1 MNTLKD
7 IKINGIKYYHTDDL
21 ISLKLSQFKSCT
33 NGRRLISNLNIDDNN
48 YIFATNKSGKW
59 IKTDGKSRKF
69 DKVLI
74 KVSWIKDNISDDD
87 ESDNDNNDDSN
98 NNSDNED
105 NLENEIVMAPGIIKL
120 NKNEKIRDDKKK
132 IVDIEVRGT
141 RDPRNCFFK
150 ARDVSKGFGM
160 KNLRNVLVNKNRGYK
175 LAIHYR
181 YFYLQKNTS
190 NDYDKN
196 KIKNNKKIKKLY
208 LTYEGLLR
216 VMFVSRND
224 RVSRFI
230 MWATNTLFT
239 AHLGTQ
245 DQKNMLCSKLMGIT
259 TDIVKEVFNKTSS
272 TLPTLYLFTI
282 GKVKDLRV
290 TLDIGEEYDDECI
303 VAKGGETIDLTRRI
317 DEHTESYGKM
327 PGAKLL
333 LKCYNYIDPQYT
345 SKAETDLFQV
355 LKKMNY
361 IFKHPKYKEI
371 IIYTKKESD
380 LITKEF
386 GKIARDYT
394 GHIKEIS
401 DKLKCFEN
409 QHNIMKLEYEKEIA
423 NREKE
428 ITNKEKDIMQLEK
441 ENSDLKYQN
450 KILKLKY
457 KNKLLE
463 KDKKIAKLE
472 KNIKKNGSK

>member
-7 IKINGIKYYHTDDL
+7 IKINGIKYYHADDL
-21 ISLKLSQFKSCT
+21 ISLKLTQFKGCT

-48 YIFATNKSGKW
+48 YVFATNKSGKW

-74 KVSWIKDNISDDD
+74 KVSWIKDNVSDEDD
-87 ESDNDNNDDSN
+87 NDDSN

-120 NKNEKIRDDKKK
+120 NKIEKIKDDKKK

-150 ARDVSKGFGM
+150 ASDVSKGFGM
-160 KNLRNVLVNKNRGYK
+160 KNLSDTINRSSGYK
-175 LAIHYR
+175 LGIHYR
-181 YFYLQKNTS
+181 YFYLQKNTDPIRE
-190 NDYDKN
+190 NN

-216 VMFVSRND
+216 VMFVSKND

-409 QHNIMKLEYEKEIA
+409 QHNIMKLEYEKEI
-423 NREKE
+423 
-428 ITNKEKDIMQLEK
+428 TNKEKDIMQLEK

-450 KILKLKY
+450 EIIELKY

-463 KDKKIAKLE
+463 KDRKIAKLE
-472 KNIKKNGSK
+472 KNIKNMSK